1 MRMHYIGGRVLRD
14 FYVTAVIA
22 AGGEVVLRE
31 RRVGGR
37 RVLDGVLPTRR
48 HLAAV
53 SFEAVWSARIAEG
66 AAGKRLQFWTAEGR
80 ARSQEAWKFQDATG
94 REIYSPASESK
105 ADFSAARSNQGSWR
119 DADTTL
125 SPNPK
130 LPKTCKSTLR
140 RNPHDTTHKLEW
152 GVSSGPVKIR
162 SFQKTGLQ
170 KMLETAP
177 PQAATPALRDG
188 VVEWEFTLTIP
199 GDDPKQ
205 GRKG

>member
-22 AGGEVVLRE
+22 AGGGSKGWGPSRGRGHDAGGFLPATCTLVVVPFGPFWGATTALE
-31 RRVGGR
+31 IWGEG
-37 RVLDGVLPTRR
+37 LPNQLTEK
-48 HLAAV
+48 HAPAKE
-53 SFEAVWSARIAEG
+53 S
-66 AAGKRLQFWTAEGR
+66 
-80 ARSQEAWKFQDATG
+80 WKFQDATG
-94 REIYSPASESK
+94 REIRPAASESK

-119 DADTTL
+119 HLDTPPP
-125 SPNPK
+125 PNPK
-130 LPKTCKSTLR
+130 LPNHGKSTLR

-152 GVSSGPVKIR
+152 GVSSGLVKIR
-162 SFQKTGLQ
+162 SFQKTGPR

-188 VVEWEFTLTIP
+188 VVEWEFTLTIS
-199 GDDPKQ
+199 GDGPKQ

>member
-1 MRMHYIGGRVLRD
+1 MKGLGKLSGTALLWESRRYQMRMHYIGGRVLRD

-31 RRVGGR
+31 RWVGGR

-53 SFEAVWSARIAEG
+53 PFGPFWSARIAEG
-66 AAGKRLQFWTAEGR
+66 AAGKGLPNQLTEKHAPAKE
-80 ARSQEAWKFQDATG
+80 SWKFQDATG

-105 ADFSAARSNQGSWR
+105 AKIKGARSNKDCRR
-119 DADTTL
+119 DADTPPPPTTE
-125 SPNPK
+125 PPK
-130 LPKTCKSTLR
+130 LGKSTLR

-152 GVSSGPVKIR
+152 GVSSGPVEIR
-162 SFQKTGLQ
+162 SFQETGLQ

-177 PQAATPALRDG
+177 PQAATP
-188 VVEWEFTLTIP
+188 TL
-199 GDDPKQ
+199 
-205 GRKG
+205 